1 MAGHAHNGID
11 YIEFTVKD
19 MKASQAFYSKAF
31 GWEFTDYSPTY
42 AGIKA
47 KQDATQDESEPPEKK
62 PKVDKEM
69 GGFFEGEPS
78 PGGPLIVLY
87 SKELEASLAAVKE
100 AGAEIA
106 KEIFE
111 FPGGR
116 RFEFKDLN
124 GYNLAVASYN
134 H

>member
-47 KQDATQDESEPPEKK
+47 KQDATQ
-62 PKVDKEM
+62 EM

>member
-1 MAGHAHNGID
+1 MAGHAHHGID

-19 MKASQAFYSKAF
+19 MKASQAFYAKAF
-31 GWEFTDYSPTY
+31 GWEFTDYSPGY

-47 KQDATQDESEPPEKK
+47 KADSSQ
-62 PKVDKEM
+62 EM
-69 GGFFEGEPS
+69 GGFAVGEPQ

-87 SKELEASLAAVKE
+87 SHDLEASLASAKE
-100 AGAEIA
+100 AGAEIV
-106 KEIFE
+106 KDVFE

-116 RFEFKDLN
+116 RFEFKDPN
-124 GYNLAVASYN
+124 GYMLAMATYN